1 MASVETET
9 GSPSAEPRSRRA
21 VGAFEQLAQLLATD
35 AAVVELGDRE
45 ATQRTT
51 LASSAAS
58 TSDRS
63 FSNKPP
69 SAAVLPPSASRKRAR
84 GYEGEK
90 PPPLPKLSG
99 DTALEVYTHRS
110 LNRPGAAID
119 SSRLAVLGLSVLDA
133 TVTSLLFRRRPLLSE
148 EDMVARR
155 EEALALSK
163 VEAWA
168 IVYGLMNKLR
178 CDPALYP
185 ALQTTPE
192 RCRLFLA
199 VVGGVYDNNG
209 MKATED
215 WLGKL
220 IFSVDKPEP
229 ASAPPAKKMKTTYN
243 AGAHPPRHAA
253 PGPSTSVSSSYI
265 ASPAAFVPPAATRP
279 VVPAAPLG
287 APVLQ
292 PTAVIGASAG
302 LALPQRS
309 FLLTFH
315 EHAAK
320 RGVRVDYETEG
331 KTGPSTGQTQHWVMV
346 CKVNGIPKGKGHG
359 LSKQRA
365 REFAAR
371 QAFEA
376 LGWV

>member
-35 AAVVELGDRE
+35 AAV

-133 TVTSLLFRRRPLLSE
+133 TMTSLLFRRRPLLSE

-265 ASPAAFVPPAATRP
+265 ASPAAAF
-279 VVPAAPLG
+279 G

-346 CKVNGIPKGKGHG
+346 CKVNSIPKGKGHG